1 MPTLGYLIIRL
12 LALTLR
18 ITVLHRERMADF
30 WAQGRAVIMT
40 FWHGRLFLMPIQA
53 PRDKRFTVLVS
64 QHRDGE
70 YISRTVR
77 KFGQHTVRGSTTR
90 GSITGV
96 KGMLN
101 AYRQGSNLVVTPD
114 GPRGPREVVQ
124 HGVVELAR
132 FTAAPICPVTF
143 GADRKKMLKS
153 WDAFLIPYPFSRV
166 VFLFGEPIMVPK
178 NSSREEMEKLRLQ
191 LQERMREMNA
201 LVDSYFER

>member
-30 WAQGRAVIMT
+30 WAQGRAVVVT

-53 PRDKRFTVLVS
+53 PRDKRFTILVS

-70 YISRTVR
+70 YISRTIR
-77 KFGQHTVRGSTTR
+77 KFGLHTVRGSTTR
-90 GSITGV
+90 GSLAGL
-96 KGMLN
+96 KQLLR

-132 FTAAPICPVTF
+132 YTGAPICPVTF
-143 GADRKKMLKS
+143 GAARKKVLKS
-153 WDAFLIPYPFSRV
+153 WDAFLIPYPFSRA
-166 VFLFGEPIMVPK
+166 VFLFGEPINVPK
-178 NSSREEMEKLRLQ
+178 DSSREEREKIRLQ
-191 LQERMREMNA
+191 LQEQMREMNA